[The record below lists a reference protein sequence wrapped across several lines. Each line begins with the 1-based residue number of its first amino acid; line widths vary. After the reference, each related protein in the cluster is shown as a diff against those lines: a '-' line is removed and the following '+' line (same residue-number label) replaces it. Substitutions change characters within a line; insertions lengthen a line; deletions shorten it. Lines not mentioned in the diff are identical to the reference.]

1 MKNSGLLSWLKSAL
15 GGAKKMLTGKVFPMN
30 VRDLHFALLELL
42 RDYIGTMKSL
52 QDLAH
57 FLDLC
62 SSKSMLSKH
71 WVDNLIKPVI
81 LIKIYVRTE
90 REGDFSLHVHARY
103 KMMPYFFVAGHVNY
117 ARYGV
122 TMLPGWT
129 LE

>member
-1 MKNSGLLSWLKSAL
+1 
-15 GGAKKMLTGKVFPMN
+15 
-30 VRDLHFALLELL
+30 
-42 RDYIGTMKSL
+42 MKSF
-52 QDLAH
+52 QDLPH
-57 FLDLC
+57 FLNLC

-81 LIKIYVRTE
+81 LIKMYVRTE
-90 REGDFSLHVHARY
+90 REGDFSLHVNACY